1 MATLS
6 QSEYDRLL
14 KQIQDAQK
22 QVNTISSQVNKP
34 APTGQVLGASSN
46 GPLNAAQMGGASGLG
61 FENEPT
67 QGVVSGQVQATTN
80 AGGSKSQAGDS
91 VSSSQANS
99 LVKGYGLEGLFNAKS
114 LEGKTI
120 GEASQIIQ
128 REKAKRT
135 GQITSNTTFAF
146 NPETI
151 SGAKKIVDRVG
162 IGINDITND
171 AFSSKGTQQD
181 KIKATLEAS
190 AREIASLFNSQEEYN
205 NAVSSNTQLQQT
217 LDTFQK
223 LGGDIGNISNK
234 IASPVVDN
242 QPKTTSEY
250 LANLSNPQANQQAE
264 QKAMDE
270 LIPERAIIQDEIA
283 RQQNIPAEFKDLYFG
298 TEEQVGLL
306 ELKKNQA
313 LEEKRIIEQKEKN
326 DQITLKAKAQ
336 LAIEKND
343 AERRVQVSQIEENR
357 LAAKNYMTGMLAKLG
372 ALKTTGV
379 APMALQTLDTKYQIQ
394 TQTLENKY
402 KYDEQSIKIQL
413 DDALNN
419 VETDTDEQILK
430 LEQDLTK
437 DYEDITKEI
446 LKLQQSADR
455 ETFNLTNKYATLL
468 RTRTTAYTKE
478 LKAEAEKYAKAF
490 AKTASGGID
499 LFSLAKTTN
508 GTLGRA
514 SKKTPLSSSY
524 STVKA
529 DIKKNLPPEISTRII
544 NELTDEQM
552 SLFLEDYLA
561 QRTSRQQSFNPTG
574 FFEQWKKTNEIVKKK
589 TSSSLEDKLNEAFG
603 ED

>member
-6 QSEYDRLL
+6 QTEYDRLL

-22 QVNTISSQVNKP
+22 QVSSISNQVNKP

-46 GPLNAAQMGGASGLG
+46 RPLNAAQMGGASGLG
-61 FENEPT
+61 FEDQAT
-67 QGVVSGQVQATTN
+67 QDVVSGQVQATTN
-80 AGGSKSQAGDS
+80 SGGSKSQAGDS

>member
-22 QVNTISSQVNKP
+22 QVNSISNQVNKP
-34 APTGQVLGASSN
+34 APTGQVLGASAN

-67 QGVVSGQVQATTN
+67 QGVVSGQVQATTSS
-80 AGGSKSQAGDS
+80 GGSRSQAGDS

-99 LVKGYGLEGLFNAKS
+99 LVKGYGLEGLFNSKS

-128 REKAKRT
+128 KEKAKRT
-135 GQITSNTTFAF
+135 GQITANTTFAF

-151 SGAKKIVDRVG
+151 AGTKKIVDRVG
-162 IGINDITND
+162 IGLNDITND

-181 KIKATLEAS
+181 KIKATLDAS

-205 NAVSSNTQLQQT
+205 NAVASNSQLQQT
-217 LDTFQK
+217 LETFQK
-223 LGGDIGNISNK
+223 LGGDVGNIANK
-234 IASPVVDN
+234 ISSPVVDN
-242 QPKTTSEY
+242 APKTTSEY

-270 LIPERAIIQDEIA
+270 LIPERDIIQSEIA

-298 TEEQVGLL
+298 TEEQVGLV

-326 DQITLKAKAQ
+326 DQITLKAKAR

-343 AERRVQVSQIEENR
+343 ADRRLQTAQIEENR

-372 ALKTTGV
+372 ALKTTGA

-394 TQTLENKY
+394 TQTLENRY
-402 KYDEQSIKIQL
+402 KYDEQSVKIQL

-419 VETDTDEQILK
+419 VETDTDDQILK

-499 LFSLAKTTN
+499 LFSLAQTAS
-508 GTLGRA
+508 GSLGSA
-514 SKKTPLSSSY
+514 SKKTPLTSSY
-524 STVKA
+524 ANVKA
-529 DIKKNLPPEISTRII
+529 DIKKNLPPEIATKVI
-544 NELTDEQM
+544 NELTDEQT

-561 QRTSRQQSFNPTG
+561 QRTGKQQSINPVR
-574 FFEQWKKTNEIVKKK
+574 FFEQWKENNEIVKKE
-589 TSSSLEDKLNEAFG
+589 TTTSLEDKLNAAFG
-603 ED
+603 DD